1 MILILYA
8 IYRYV
13 IFTESIKVTEI
24 ILRPDSKGKLNIGEL
39 AQGVSSYRV
48 VIGEHGVLTLYPY
61 AEIPFSEK
69 WIFEDKELLEKFK
82 EEHKAN
88 E

>member
-1 MILILYA
+1 M
-8 IYRYV
+8 
-13 IFTESIKVTEI
+13 TEI

-39 AQGVSSYRV
+39 AQDVSSYRI

-69 WIFEDKELLEKFK
+69 WIFENKELLEKFK
-82 EEHKAN
+82 KEHKAN
-88 E
+88 G